1 MRHGLHDHLAQP
13 LARAHDICGVDRLV
27 GRYLNE
33 LLHAAGIRGTDEVER
48 TEHVVADGLL
58 RAGLHERNML
68 VRGGVE
74 HDLGTV
80 AVHQAHESRA
90 VADRADF
97 DGKVKVRTVSEF
109 QLLLNVV
116 GVVLVNIEDD
126 QPLGTVLDD
135 LAAQLAADG
144 AAATGDQ
151 HGASE
156 QQPLHGGNIQLDGIP
171 AQQILDPH
179 LPQLLADRLPVD
191 QL

>member
-13 LARAHDICGVDRLV
+13 LARAHDICGVDRLI

-58 RAGLHERNML
+58 RAGLHERDML

-80 AVHQAHESRA
+80 ALHQAHESRA
-90 VADRADF
+90 VADRADL
-97 DGKVKVRTVSEF
+97 DREVKVRTVSEF

-116 GVVLVNIEDD
+116 GVILIDVEDD
-126 QPLGTVLDD
+126 ELLGGIFRD
-135 LAAQLAADG
+135 LAA
-144 AAATGDQ
+144 
-151 HGASE
+151 
-156 QQPLHGGNIQLDGIP
+156 
-171 AQQILDPH
+171 
-179 LPQLLADRLPVD
+179 
-191 QL
+191 